1 MATDDIF
8 PSKYG
13 DFFHFF
19 LKGIFLQF
27 ALVSFLSPQRE
38 NSLQKINA
46 LLKTF
51 VMWLKWQALCD
62 AAETI

>member
-8 PSKYG
+8 GSKYG
-13 DFFHFF
+13 DFFHLF
-19 LKGIFLQF
+19 LKETFIQF
-27 ALVSFLSPQRE
+27 ALVSFLSPQCE

-51 VMWLKWQALCD
+51 VMWLKCQALCD
-62 AAETI
+62 AAKTI

>member
-19 LKGIFLQF
+19 LEGIFLQF
-27 ALVSFLSPQRE
+27 ALVSFLSPKCE
-38 NSLQKINA
+38 NSLQNQCSFKD
-46 LLKTF
+46 
-51 VMWLKWQALCD
+51 VCD
-62 AAETI
+62 VAKVASIM

>member
-8 PSKYG
+8 RSKYG
-13 DFFHFF
+13 DFFSFF
-19 LKGIFLQF
+19 SKRNFSKF
-27 ALVSFLSPQRE
+27 ALVSFLSPQCE

-62 AAETI
+62 AAKTI

>member
-1 MATDDIF
+1 MTFF
-8 PSKYG
+8 PQIMVT
-13 DFFHFF
+13 FFHFF
-19 LKGIFLQF
+19 LKGTFLQF
-27 ALVSFLSPQRE
+27 ALASFLSPQCE

-62 AAETI
+62 AAKTI